1 MSGSPDIEA
10 DPMKKNNKNPNPYL
24 HPLKR
29 RQFLKRSAGAMGGAW
44 LSAWPWQQL
53 MAQQSLANASD
64 GWDAG
69 LVRHLLP
76 AVNDSHFLIKA
87 SFTRALNDAP
97 RLRVQNGADER
108 YVEGYRND
116 SLGQFWQFY
125 VSELRPE
132 TEYTLSLHDRGG
144 DALCDSWPLSTFP
157 DPQQSPERLRV
168 LFYTCAGGP
177 EGQYF
182 GIGDR
187 RGNLPIAIRRRLLRR
202 GLAFAPQAAVANG
215 DHIYWDLH
223 TWQGEN
229 AGELS
234 PAGQQSDFDFAARV
248 MGGSNEQAM
257 KLAAGPQIV
266 PLYGT
271 DFRSTPMYFLQDD
284 HDHWENDSPLTYPVP
299 WFQLQLARTTQQL
312 YYPEFLADPTRSPG
326 LPYSHFSARGDLSE
340 SFGTLR
346 YGDLLEVLLY
356 DVRRTLSVGELNAS
370 FLDRNV
376 EDWLAERTASSDTR
390 HLVHVPSNP
399 PGWTA
404 GKWGEWYPDVLHP
417 ETGQLTTQIPKP
429 HWQRGWLSQHDRIM
443 QEVANMRHR
452 NPLFIAGDLHATG
465 VGTMYGSGNLDFSD
479 NPITNILCGPVSTSI
494 RGFPSVVRGVPSAP
508 SQYLDFEEQVPA
520 IEEHGFTLV
529 DFERD
534 RIVAQLFKWD
544 VNSQPVEAIDTLQPY
559 YQVELDRP

>member
-10 DPMKKNNKNPNPYL
+10 DPMKNNKNPNPYL

-29 RQFLKRSAGAMGGAW
+29 RQFLKGSAGAMGGAW

-87 SFTRALNDAP
+87 SFTRALNDGP

-125 VSELRPE
+125 ASELRPE
-132 TEYTLSLHDRGG
+132 NEYTLSLHDRGG

-326 LPYSHFSARGDLSE
+326 LPYSHLSTRGDLSE

-356 DVRRTLSVGELNAS
+356 DVRRTLSVGELNAG

-376 EDWLAERTASSDTR
+376 ENWLAQRTASSDTR

-544 VNSQPVEAIDTLQPY
+544 VNSQPVDAIDTLQPY
-559 YQVELDRP
+559 YRVELDRP

>member
-1 MSGSPDIEA
+1 MT
-10 DPMKKNNKNPNPYL
+10 KKIRPHRGQTNRDLYL
-24 HPLKR
+24 PSRKR
-29 RQFLKRSAGAMGGAW
+29 RDFLKASAGAMGGAW
-44 LSAWPWQQL
+44 LGAWPWQKL
-53 MAQQSLANASD
+53 AAQQSIGND
-64 GWDAG
+64 DNGWDSGA
-69 LVRHLLP
+69 VQHLLP
-76 AVNDSHFLIKA
+76 ALNHSHFLIKV
-87 SFTRALNDAP
+87 SFTRPLSKAP
-97 RLRVQNGADER
+97 TLRVRGGGIDRSIPA
-108 YVEGYRND
+108 YRND
-116 SLGQFWQFY
+116 TLGEFWQFY
-125 VSELRPE
+125 GTELNPD
-132 TEYTLSLHDRGG
+132 TQYDLSLLD
-144 DALCDSWPLSTFP
+144 DAGSQLCDDWPLSTFP
-157 DPQQSPERLRV
+157 APDQTPERMRV

-177 EGQYF
+177 EGEYF

-202 GLAFAPQAAVANG
+202 GLSFAPQAAVANG

-223 TWQGEN
+223 TWQGEQ

-234 PAGQQSDFDFAARV
+234 PAGRQSNFDFAARV
-248 MGGSNEQAM
+248 MGGSNEEAM
-257 KLAAGPQIV
+257 KLAAGPQIA

-326 LPYSHFSARGDLSE
+326 LPYSTTSERGELSE

-356 DVRRTLSVGELNAS
+356 DVRRTLSVGELNAA
-370 FLDRNV
+370 FLDSNV
-376 EDWLAERTASSDTR
+376 EQWLAERTRSRDTR

-404 GKWGEWYPDVLHP
+404 GKWGEWYPDMLHP

-429 HWQRGWLSQHDRIM
+429 HWQQGWLNQHDRIM
-443 QEVANMRHR
+443 QEVAEMRHR
-452 NPLFIAGDLHATG
+452 NPLFICGDLHATG
-465 VGTMYGSGNLDFSD
+465 VGTMHGAGNHDFSD
-479 NPITNILCGPVSTSI
+479 NPITNILSGPISTSI
-494 RGFPSVVRGVPSAP
+494 RGFPSVVRGVKSAP
-508 SQYLDFEEQVPA
+508 SQYLNFEEQVPPF
-520 IEEHGFTLV
+520 EEHGFTIV

-544 VNSQPVEAIDTLQPY
+544 VNSQPLDAIDTLLPY
-559 YQVELDRP
+559 YRVELDRPA

>member
-1 MSGSPDIEA
+1 MY
-10 DPMKKNNKNPNPYL
+10 KKNKSPYL

-29 RQFLKRSAGAMGGAW
+29 RQFLRGSAGAMGGAW
-44 LSAWPWQQL
+44 LSSWPWQKL
-53 MAQQSLANASD
+53 AAQQQLASD
-64 GWDAG
+64 DDWDAG
-69 LVRHLLP
+69 LVNHLLP
-76 AVNDSHFLIKA
+76 AVDDAHFLIKT
-87 SFTRALNDAP
+87 SFARPLDEP
-97 RLRVQNGADER
+97 PQLRIRNGGRDET
-108 YVEGYRND
+108 VAGLRND
-116 SLGQFWQFY
+116 TLGEFWQFY
-125 VSELRPE
+125 ASGLNPD
-132 TEYTLSLHDRGG
+132 TEYELSLFSSAGEQI
-144 DALCDSWPLSTFP
+144 CDTWPLSTFP
-157 DPQQSPERLRV
+157 AREQSPERLRV
-168 LFYTCAGGP
+168 LFYTCSGGP
-177 EGQYF
+177 EGEYF

-202 GLAFAPQAAVANG
+202 GLSFAPQAAVANG

-234 PAGQQSDFDFAARV
+234 AAGRQSNFDLAARV
-248 MGGSNEQAM
+248 MGGSNEEAM
-257 KLAAGPQIV
+257 KLAAGPQIA

-326 LPYSHFSARGDLSE
+326 LPYSHTSARGDISE

-356 DVRRTLSVGELNAS
+356 DVRRTLNVGELNAV

-376 EDWLAERTASSDTR
+376 EDWLAQRTASTDTR

-399 PGWTA
+399 PGWSA
-404 GKWGEWYPDVLHP
+404 GKWGEWYPDMLHP

-429 HWQRGWLSQHDRIM
+429 HWRQGWLNQHDRIM

-452 NPLFIAGDLHATG
+452 NPLFVVGDLHATG
-465 VGTMYGSGNLDFSD
+465 VGTMHGAGNRDFSD

-494 RGFPSVVRGVPSAP
+494 RGFPSVVRGVKAAP
-508 SQYLDFEEQVPA
+508 SQYLDFEEQVPPF
-520 IEEHGFTLV
+520 EEHGFTIV

-544 VNSQPVEAIDTLQPY
+544 VNSQPLDAIDTLQPY
-559 YQVELDRP
+559 YTVELDRP

>member
-1 MSGSPDIEA
+1 M
-10 DPMKKNNKNPNPYL
+10 KNNNKRQNPYL
-24 HPLKR
+24 NPLKR
-29 RQFLKRSAGAMGGAW
+29 RQFLKKTAGSMAAAW
-44 LSAWPWQQL
+44 LSTWSWQKL
-53 MAQQSLANASD
+53 AAQQDLAGEND

-69 LVRHLLP
+69 QLQHLLP
-76 AVNDSHFLIKA
+76 AVNESHFLIKA
-87 SFTRALNDAP
+87 SFTSPLAEAP
-97 RLRVQNGADER
+97 ILRVQYGGSSQT
-108 YVEGYRND
+108 VQGYRND
-116 SLGQFWQFY
+116 TRGQFWQFHAEGLQADTQY
-125 VSELRPE
+125 S
-132 TEYTLSLHDRGG
+132 LSIHSGGG
-144 DALCDSWPLSTFP
+144 DQLCDTWPLSTFP
-157 DPQQSPERLRV
+157 MPNQSPERMRV

-177 EGQYF
+177 EGEYF
-182 GIGDR
+182 GIADR

-202 GLAFAPQAAVANG
+202 GLSFAPDAAVANG

-229 AGELS
+229 AGDLS
-234 PAGQQSDFDFAARV
+234 PAGQQSSFDFAARV
-248 MGGSNEQAM
+248 MGGSNEEAM

-299 WFQLQLARTTQQL
+299 WFQLQLARSTQQL

-326 LPYSHFSARGDLSE
+326 LPYSTSSARGELSE

-356 DVRRTLSVGELNAS
+356 DVRRTMTVGELNAV
-370 FLDRNV
+370 FLDHNV
-376 EDWLAERTASSDTR
+376 EDWLAQRTASSDTR

-429 HWQRGWLSQHDRIM
+429 HWQQGWLNQHDRIM
-443 QEVANMRHR
+443 QAVANMRHR
-452 NPLFIAGDLHATG
+452 NPLFITGDLHATG
-465 VGTMYGSGNLDFSD
+465 VGTMYGAGNLDFSD

-494 RGFPSVVRGVPSAP
+494 RGFPSVVRGVAAAP
-508 SQYLDFEEQVPA
+508 SQYLDFEEQVPPF
-520 IEEHGFTLV
+520 EEHGFTLV

-534 RIVAQLFKWD
+534 RISARLFKWD
-544 VNSQPVEAIDTLQPY
+544 VNSQPVDAIDTLQPY
-559 YQVELDRP
+559 YTVELDRP